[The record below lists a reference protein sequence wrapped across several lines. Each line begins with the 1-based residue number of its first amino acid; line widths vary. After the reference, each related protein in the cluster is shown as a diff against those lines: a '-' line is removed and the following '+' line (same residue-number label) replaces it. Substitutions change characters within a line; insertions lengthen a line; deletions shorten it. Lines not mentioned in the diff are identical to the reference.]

1 MIEDRL
7 QRSFFLI
14 TSTTNEVILLMW
26 ITSKCLHYFRALRK
40 PQETIE
46 MEKSHQ
52 LSLSTKEYKMLIKLV
67 ASGQFIIN
75 APYAPDE
82 EDYDNEIF
90 EFSEKLITESYE
102 KAPDLDIDEIIL
114 ETMDCVNE
122 GFLIQFAFELATIDC
137 IDKGYDADKLLE
149 NNESSAYHT
158 HRHNHYIELFS
169 LRGLD
174 AIGVIEP

>member
-1 MIEDRL
+1 M
-7 QRSFFLI
+7 
-14 TSTTNEVILLMW
+14 
-26 ITSKCLHYFRALRK
+26 H
-40 PQETIE
+40 
-46 MEKSHQ
+46 MEENHQ

-75 APYAPDE
+75 APYAPIE
-82 EDYDNEIF
+82 EDFDKEIF
-90 EFSEKLITESYE
+90 TFADKLINDSYD
-102 KAPDLDIDEIIL
+102 KAPDIDIDEIIL

-122 GFLIQFAFELATIDC
+122 GFLIQFAFELATRDC

>member
-1 MIEDRL
+1 MREGLKTHDNGKI
-7 QRSFFLI
+7 Q
-14 TSTTNEVILLMW
+14 N
-26 ITSKCLHYFRALRK
+26 LRGFD
-40 PQETIE
+40 
-46 MEKSHQ
+46 S
-52 LSLSTKEYKMLIKLV
+52 LSLR
-67 ASGQFIIN
+67 
-75 APYAPDE
+75 
-82 EDYDNEIF
+82 
-90 EFSEKLITESYE
+90 
-102 KAPDLDIDEIIL
+102 

-122 GFLIQFAFELATIDC
+122 GFLIQFAFELATRDC

>member
-1 MIEDRL
+1 MSYKNR
-7 QRSFFLI
+7 
-14 TSTTNEVILLMW
+14 V
-26 ITSKCLHYFRALRK
+26 RK
-40 PQETIE
+40 N
-46 MEKSHQ
+46 
-52 LSLSTKEYKMLIKLV
+52 
-67 ASGQFIIN
+67 ASEGSNPSI
-75 APYAPDE
+75 
-82 EDYDNEIF
+82 
-90 EFSEKLITESYE
+90 S
-102 KAPDLDIDEIIL
+102 DIDEIIL

-122 GFLIQFAFELATIDC
+122 GFLIQFAFELATRDC

>member
-1 MIEDRL
+1 M
-7 QRSFFLI
+7 
-14 TSTTNEVILLMW
+14 
-26 ITSKCLHYFRALRK
+26 H
-40 PQETIE
+40 
-46 MEKSHQ
+46 MEESHQ

-67 ASGQFIIN
+67 ASGEFIIN
-75 APYAPDE
+75 APYAPIE
-82 EDYDNEIF
+82 EDFDKEIF
-90 EFSEKLITESYE
+90 TFADKLINDSYD
-102 KAPDLDIDEIIL
+102 KAPDIDIDEIIL

-122 GFLIQFAFELATIDC
+122 GFLIQFAFELATRDC